1 MCRKLSYLVCLAL
14 VLALAG
20 TNVVLGETWEGK
32 ITDNQDCVE
41 QSTPTPSGSMDFGS
55 SDLEF
60 MNDGGIQ
67 TIGLRFENVRV
78 PAGATISNAYVELTQ
93 DDNES
98 QGSVNIII
106 HGELTPNAP
115 AFASTAGNISTR
127 PTTTEVAKWS
137 PEWWPAGG
145 SKHVTSDLSAVI
157 EEIVGQ
163 SGWASGNAL
172 VLIFNQDPDNP
183 STTHR
188 TSHKA
193 ASADVAPVLHI
204 EYTLGNAT
212 EPNPADTQADV
223 SRDTDL
229 SWKAGL
235 FAAATN
241 GHTVYLSEGFN
252 DVNDGIG
259 GITQSATSYDPG
271 RLNYGTTYYWRIRE
285 NNGPPDFG
293 VNEGRV
299 WSFRTEFFSYPIGG
313 ANINA
318 TASSLGQPDFGPENT
333 INGSGLDENDLHS
346 TDAADMWLSGT
357 EPQGAWI
364 QYELDKVYKLHEM
377 WVWNSNQV
385 FEALFGFGMKDVTV
399 EYSTNGAEW
408 TILADA
414 PEFAKAPGTADYA
427 HNTTVDFGGAP
438 AKYVKLTASS
448 NWGGVLPQYSVSE
461 VRFFYIPV
469 NPAMPSPASGATDVD
484 VVGATLSWR
493 GGREAARHD
502 VSFSADEQAV
512 IDGTAPVASAA
523 TASFTPPALDLS
535 TSYYW
540 KVGEVNE
547 AETPSTWESNV
558 WSFTTSDYIVVEDF
572 EDYNDY
578 PGYEIYTTWLDGYEN
593 PANGSQVGNLS
604 PPLAE
609 TTIVRGG
616 KQSMPLFYSNTGG
629 ATFSEGER
637 TFAVPQDW
645 TKHGIQTLVVH
656 FQGTPGNTGQL
667 YVKVNGVKVAYPGD
681 AADIARPRWNQW
693 GIDLASLGV
702 NLASVTKLA
711 LGIDGN
717 GAGGTLYVDDIVLY
731 RLAPDVVVPSEEIWI
746 EAEAAATITAPMQ
759 TYDDPVASG
768 GKYIGTENGIGDE
781 NDTAPAD
788 GVATYNFTAQGG
800 VYTISLRVIITG
812 GSNSFWVRIPTAT
825 SQTHEDPDQPGTG
838 WIRFNDIS
846 DGANWHW
853 DEVHSNDHGDE
864 VVSITVPAGQHTL
877 EIARREDGALLDVIV
892 ITKID

>member
-1 MCRKLSYLVCLAL
+1 M
-14 VLALAG
+14 
-20 TNVVLGETWEGK
+20 
-32 ITDNQDCVE
+32 
-41 QSTPTPSGSMDFGS
+41 
-55 SDLEF
+55 
-60 MNDGGIQ
+60 
-67 TIGLRFENVRV
+67 
-78 PAGATISNAYVELTQ
+78 
-93 DDNES
+93 
-98 QGSVNIII
+98 
-106 HGELTPNAP
+106 
-115 AFASTAGNISTR
+115 
-127 PTTTEVAKWS
+127 
-137 PEWWPAGG
+137 
-145 SKHVTSDLSAVI
+145 TSDLSAVI